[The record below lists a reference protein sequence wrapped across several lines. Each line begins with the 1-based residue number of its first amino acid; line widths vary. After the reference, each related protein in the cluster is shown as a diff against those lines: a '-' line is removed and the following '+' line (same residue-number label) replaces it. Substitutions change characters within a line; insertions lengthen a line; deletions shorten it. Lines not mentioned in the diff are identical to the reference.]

1 MADVWMVEVGVNSWN
16 EFKTKTYKLSGTEYK
31 KKENPTTLST

>member
-1 MADVWMVEVGVNSWN
+1 MVEVGVNSWN

-31 KKENPTTLST
+31 KKRKPYDPFYLT